1 MPDGL
6 RKSPVVSRTAA
17 ANPPSTN
24 SRPIEFFPFAVALV
38 FGAINGLGEVAV
50 GDLLLTGFLALAFT
64 MVLGF
69 VLPRSPWRW
78 TLAVCTC
85 VPLARVFAAFVL
97 HRYTP
102 RAQIYEAFLVFLP
115 GVVGAYGGF
124 FLRRVIKNIAGR
136 N

>member
-1 MPDGL
+1 M
-6 RKSPVVSRTAA
+6 
-17 ANPPSTN
+17 
-24 SRPIEFFPFAVALV
+24 
-38 FGAINGLGEVAV
+38 

-69 VLPRSPWRW
+69 VRPRSPWRW

-124 FLRRVIKNIAGR
+124 FLRSVFTSITQR